1 MVNIKQFNS
10 NCLHPYYFDGFKG
23 YCGKPYR
30 EVKEKWRN
38 SYEKR

>member
-10 NCLHPYYFDGFKG
+10 NCQHPHYHDGSKG

-30 EVKEKWRN
+30 EVKEKM
-38 SYEKR
+38 EE